1 VAGRVERAVQRRQA
15 AVDEVAA
22 VAVGG
27 HRRRARDR
35 VVYTTDR
42 PTDDS
47 DTVHAKKRFFN
58 VFFDFG
64 HVFLRF

>member
-1 VAGRVERAVQRRQA
+1 MAGRVERAVQRRRA

-22 VAVGG
+22 VAVCR

-47 DTVHAKKRFFN
+47 DTVHAKKRFLTFFFN
-58 VFFDFG
+58 FG